1 MQKFRSNA
9 GPLNSGL
16 EKSAFNEFN
25 LELSQ
30 LFKTVRNL
38 KIGQKMANEQ
48 PYIFCQMLLNYIA
61 SLIKSMALE
70 VGR

>member
-1 MQKFRSNA
+1 MISFGVMQKFRSNA

-38 KIGQKMANEQ
+38 WIGNILANEQ
-48 PYIFCQMLLNYIA
+48 P
-61 SLIKSMALE
+61 
-70 VGR
+70 